1 MDVTGNANS
10 DSDLAIDLRGVG
22 VLRAGRWIL
31 KDINWQVPAGSC
43 AAILGP
49 NGSGKSTLARIIAAY
64 LWPSSGH
71 VSVLGQHFGDCDMLA
86 LRQQIKIVQPAGPYD
101 VDPSLTALE
110 VVLTGF
116 FNSIALYQTPT
127 AAMHTEA
134 KRLLEQVGLHGH
146 SNQTYETLS
155 SGERVRA
162 LIARALV
169 QKPRLLILDEPTAGL
184 DLLAREQIL
193 ATIQSLF
200 EQPHDPP
207 TTILITH
214 HIEELPPSTSNVL
227 LLSDGKSA
235 AAGGPDDVLKPEILS
250 DLYACP
256 VQVRKSAGRFYLEVH
271 PDAWREML

>member
-10 DSDLAIDLRGVG
+10 GRLAIDVRGVG
-22 VLRAGRWIL
+22 VLRSGRWIL
-31 KDINWQVPAGSC
+31 KDIAWQVPAGSC

-49 NGSGKSTLARIIAAY
+49 NGSGKSTLARILAAY
-64 LWPSSGH
+64 LWPTSGD
-71 VSVLGQHFGDCDMLA
+71 VTVLGQHFGDCDMPA

-116 FNSIALYQTPT
+116 FNSIALYHTPT
-127 AAMHTEA
+127 AAMQTEA
-134 KRLLEQVGLHGH
+134 KRLLEQVGLQGH
-146 SNQTYETLS
+146 ANQTYETLS

-169 QKPRLLILDEPTAGL
+169 QRPKLLILDEPTAGL

-214 HIEELPPSTSNVL
+214 HIEELPPATSNVL
-227 LLSDGKSA
+227 LLSEGKA
-235 AAGGPDDVLKPEILS
+235 AAVGGPDEVLKPEILS
-250 DLYACP
+250 RLYNCP

-271 PDAWREML
+271 PDAWRDLL

>member
-1 MDVTGNANS
+1 MDVTANAHS
-10 DSDLAIDLRGVG
+10 GRSLAIDVRGVG
-22 VLRAGRWIL
+22 VLRSGRWIL
-31 KDINWQVPAGSC
+31 KDIAWQVPTGSC

-49 NGSGKSTLARIIAAY
+49 NGSGKSTLARILAAY
-64 LWPSSGH
+64 LWPTSGD
-71 VSVLGQHFGDCDMLA
+71 VTVLGQHFGDCDMPA

-101 VDPSLTALE
+101 VDPSLSALE

-116 FNSIALYQTPT
+116 FNSIALYHAPT
-127 AAMHTEA
+127 AAMQAEA
-134 KRLLEQVGLHGH
+134 KRLLEQVGLGGH
-146 SNQTYETLS
+146 PNQTYETLS

-169 QKPRLLILDEPTAGL
+169 QRPKLLILDEPTAGL

-207 TTILITH
+207 ATILITH
-214 HIEELPPSTSNVL
+214 HIEELPPATSNVL
-227 LLSDGKSA
+227 LLSEGKA
-235 AAGGPDDVLKPEILS
+235 AAVGGPDEVLEPEILS
-250 DLYACP
+250 RLYNCP

-271 PDAWREML
+271 PDAWRDLL

>member
-10 DSDLAIDLRGVG
+10 NSDLAIDVRGVG

-64 LWPSSGH
+64 LWPTSGD
-71 VSVLGQHFGDCDMLA
+71 VSILGQHFGDCDMPA

-110 VVLTGF
+110 VILTGF
-116 FNSIALYQTPT
+116 FNFIALYRIPT
-127 AAMHTEA
+127 VAMQTEA
-134 KRLLEQVGLHGH
+134 KRLLKQVGLQTHAD
-146 SNQTYETLS
+146 QTYETLS

-214 HIEELPPSTSNVL
+214 HIEELPPATSNVL
-227 LLSDGKSA
+227 LLSEGKIA
-235 AAGGPDDVLKPEILS
+235 AAGAPDDVLKPEILS
-250 DLYACP
+250 RLYNCP
-256 VQVRKSAGRFYLEVH
+256 VQVRQSAGRFYLEVH
-271 PDAWREML
+271 PDAWRELL